1 MHLLLK
7 KGKCLRIFIK
17 GNSNILPVM
26 EVYAMKLNRNKKGVF
41 EQIGALGIGAV
52 GLAVTLAVVFLV
64 FSNLADNTQIAAD
77 GNATYAVEQAQTAVG
92 TLPGWIGLIILVA
105 IAALILLLVRGL
117 RS

>member
-1 MHLLLK
+1 
-7 KGKCLRIFIK
+7 
-17 GNSNILPVM
+17 
-26 EVYAMKLNRNKKGVF
+26 MKLNRNKKGVF